1 MELEVLVSFKQID
14 QNLRDFQFERIV
26 FRTTEELKHI
36 IYVHIKYVKN
46 GVSTSVYRGY
56 ALKEIFDTNYL
67 YYLNFGID
75 STYFY
80 LLGDDTKFQI
90 FEATDAKIPV
100 SRFPYR
106 LIKETYN
113 VSTQK
118 IKFAPP
124 VPDEESSRIAKQLK
138 YTFGIEFETCC
149 GVIPEDMCLD
159 LRLVPLRDGSI
170 GGVEYATVPLNNKN
184 IGLLKKQV
192 ECLKTYTTFDKTCSM
207 HIHFGRLPHDIKYYY
222 LVYKVF
228 YSVQNELMALLPKY
242 TFHTDIYKENGKNY
256 CNPLIAYE
264 SIADWYFDI
273 SNGLVL
279 DKTQTE
285 VNLTQ
290 PHPNDL
296 EGRQKWHINSRY
308 SAVNF
313 VNALFYNR
321 NKTIEFRFLKPSY
334 NIHYI
339 INWLYLLTSILKTAE
354 LIFNVNGIKDKNLF
368 ETDLFCKDFF
378 GKSDVEQHINLYSCI
393 TTAFDNSTI
402 HRQLSIF
409 LNNIRTI
416 TKLQSCV
423 KDFIGLKTQFHDLYI
438 KTDPIDQQ

>member
-14 QNLRDFQFERIV
+14 QSLQNFQFKRIV
-26 FRTTEELKHI
+26 FRTTEELKRV
-36 IYVHIKYVKN
+36 IYVHIKYVKK
-46 GVSTSVYRGY
+46 GISTSVYIGY

-75 STYFY
+75 SKYFY

-100 SRFPYR
+100 SRFPYH
-106 LIKETYN
+106 LISETYN

-118 IKFAPP
+118 IKFTPP

-149 GVIPEDMCLD
+149 GVIPEDVCFD
-159 LRLVPLRDGSI
+159 LKLIPLRDGSI
-170 GGVEYATVPLNNKN
+170 SGVEYATVPLNNKS

-192 ECLKTYTTFDKTCSM
+192 ECLKTYTGFDKTCSM
-207 HIHFGRLPHDIKYYY
+207 HVHFGRLPHNIKYYY

-228 YSVQNELMALLPKY
+228 YSIQYELINLLPKY
-242 TFHTDIYKENGKNY
+242 TFHTEFYKENGKGY
-256 CNPLIAYE
+256 CLPLIQYD
-264 SIADWYFDI
+264 SIADWYYDI
-273 SNGLVL
+273 SGGLGL
-279 DKTQTE
+279 DRAS
-285 VNLTQ
+285 VDVDLTR
-290 PHPNDL
+290 PHPSDV
-296 EGRQKWHINSRY
+296 EGRQKWHISSRY

-354 LIFNVNGIKDKNLF
+354 LIFNANDIKNKNLF

-378 GKSDVEQHINLYSCI
+378 EKPDVEQRINLYSCI
-393 TTAFDNSTI
+393 TTAFDNSVI
-402 HRQLSIF
+402 HSQLSMF
-409 LNNIRTI
+409 LNNIHTI